1 MSKQVHFVVNLL
13 IVKDSKVLLERE
25 PGKHWKFPGG
35 HIEPGETPIDT
46 LCREAKEELDINIDF
61 IDSNLL
67 FNEGPKAHS
76 IPNPVQSFS
85 EEVEKDSHLND
96 FHINMGMIY
105 LVTTTDEPK
114 PMEGQ
119 EVKWFSLDELEE
131 GDFFKAIKK
140 LVELGLKTS

>member
-46 LCREAKEELDINIDF
+46 LHREAKEELGIEIELL
-61 IDSNLL
+61 DSNLL
-67 FNEGPKAHS
+67 FDGGPKVHS
-76 IPNPVQSFS
+76 IPNPVQSFR
-85 EEVEKDSHLND
+85 EEVKKDSHLND
-96 FHINMGMIY
+96 SHVNMGMVY
-105 LVTTTDEPK
+105 MVTTTDNPK

-119 EVKWFSLDELEE
+119 EIKWFSLDELEE

-140 LVELGLKTS
+140 LVEMGLKTS